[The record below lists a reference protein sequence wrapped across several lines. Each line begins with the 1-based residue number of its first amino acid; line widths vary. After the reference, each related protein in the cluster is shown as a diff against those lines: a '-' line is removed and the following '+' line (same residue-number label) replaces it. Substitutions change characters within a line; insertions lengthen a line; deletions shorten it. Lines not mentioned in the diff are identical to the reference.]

1 VGHITIGRVLDAAID
16 SVEVVQSPSSTPWR
30 DIQVAQIVPFEY
42 DDIALSYTGPD
53 LTGVEYR
60 QGGPGGLLVATLT
73 LQWIAG
79 NLVRVTRT

>member
-1 VGHITIGRVLDAAID
+1 MGHITIGRVLDAAID
-16 SVEVVQSPSSTPWR
+16 SVEAVQSPVSNPWR
-30 DIQVAQIVPFEY
+30 TFQVAQLVPFEY

-60 QGGPGGLLVATLT
+60 QGGPGGVLVATLV
-73 LQWIAG
+73 LQWVAG